1 MDEQEQLEYMEEL
14 IEVEVLDRQA
24 FLQVRETLTRI
35 GIKAKSSNDLWQ
47 SCHVLQKRGRYFI
60 VHFKQLFVLEGK
72 ATVDDISQQDID
84 RLEQTVIMLEKWGLV
99 KPLVELNY
107 DVKVKLDIIP
117 YKQKS
122 LFNLKSKHRLGKD
135 NERSEHKPGSRF
147 WDC

>member
-1 MDEQEQLEYMEEL
+1 VDEREQLEYMEEL
-14 IEVEVLDRQA
+14 IEVEVLDRKK

-35 GIKAKSSNDLWQ
+35 GIKSKSSNDMWQ

-72 ATVDDISQQDID
+72 ATREDISQQDID

-99 KPLVELNY
+99 KPLVELDY

-135 NERSEHKPGSRF
+135 NERSEHEPGRRF
-147 WDC
+147 WNC